1 MAGFW
6 GGIIDSF
13 TGGLGSSVLGLGTS
27 AVSNA
32 SSARAAKKANDFSAA
47 QSLLTRNFNAEQSGI
62 SRDFN
67 AGQAQLDRDYQERMS
82 NTSYQRAVGDLKAAG
97 MNPMLSVMHAGASTP
112 SGASASSSP
121 ASSTPA
127 KGAMAQTFGAAP
139 NNAMN
144 TKAIEEANSRIGL
157 NNAAAA
163 KNNAEAA
170 SLPLYR
176 TSLGGLANAQT
187 KTQGETATKIQS
199 ERQKI
204 AQDII
209 ESQARVLSHAVGW
222 RKTEAEIL
230 YAKAKTA
237 LTGNEAN
244 LMDARAALAQIDALM
259 APEAGAEHN
268 AGAAIKRAELSEHER
283 TSKYY
288 QDYPH
293 AKEAEK
299 VIQLGGSFLSGAQ
312 SAATTRAATTY
323 SNRGRRR

>member
-13 TGGLGSSVLGLGTS
+13 TGGLGGSILGLGTS

-32 SSARAAKKANDFSAA
+32 QSAKAAKKANEFSAA
-47 QSLLTRNFNAEQSGI
+47 QSLLSRN
-62 SRDFN
+62 FN

-82 NTSYQRAVGDLKAAG
+82 NTSYQRAVGDLRAAG

-112 SGASASSSP
+112 SGAN

-127 KGAMAQTFGAAP
+127 KGTMAQTFGAAQ

-144 TKAIEEANSRIGL
+144 TKQMEVADSQIALNNAGAAKAHAEANS
-157 NNAAAA
+157 
-163 KNNAEAA
+163 
-170 SLPLYR
+170 LPSYR
-176 TSLGGLANAQT
+176 TALGGLATSQT

-199 ERQKI
+199 ERKKI

-209 ESQARVLSHAVGW
+209 ESQARVLSLSAGW
-222 RKTEAEIL
+222 RKTDAETL
-230 YAKAKTA
+230 LAKAKTA

-244 LMDARAALAQIDALM
+244 LMDARAALAQMDTLLAPSAAADHDAS
-259 APEAGAEHN
+259 
-268 AGAAIKRAELSEHER
+268 AANRRAELTEHQA
-283 TSKYY
+283 TSQYY
-288 QDYPH
+288 QDYPY
-293 AKEAEK
+293 AKAAEK
-299 VIQLGGSFLSGAQ
+299 AIQLGSSFLSGAQ

-323 SNRGRRR
+323 SNRGRRRR

>member
-1 MAGFW
+1 MGGFW

-13 TGGLGSSVLGLGTS
+13 TGGLGGSVLGLGTS

-32 SSARAAKKANDFSAA
+32 QSAKAAKKANEFSAA
-47 QSLLTRNFNAEQSGI
+47 QSLLSRN
-62 SRDFN
+62 FN

-82 NTSYQRAVGDLKAAG
+82 NTSYQRAVGDLRAAG

-112 SGASASSSP
+112 SGAN

-170 SLPLYR
+170 SLPGYR

-244 LMDARAALAQIDALM
+244 LMDARAALAQIDTLM
-259 APEAGAEHN
+259 APEAAAEHN